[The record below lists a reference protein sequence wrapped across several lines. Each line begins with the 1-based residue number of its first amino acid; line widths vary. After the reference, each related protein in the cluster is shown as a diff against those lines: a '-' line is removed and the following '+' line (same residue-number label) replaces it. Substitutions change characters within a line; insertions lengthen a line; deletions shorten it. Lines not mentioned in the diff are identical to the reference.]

1 MTDLQDVKVNGEDL
15 LPDSGRNWSPDV
27 LLERL
32 GIWGVLLLRCTI
44 KATIL
49 CGSTASVKTEYVVL
63 IAFNSALRL
72 IMNVLDLYAVVSYL
86 VNRKYVYTG
95 WKVGKPQHICSDFN
109 MRSIF
114 HKRLE

>member
-27 LLERL
+27 LLERCYDL
-32 GIWGVLLLRCTI
+32 GIWGVLLLRFAI

-49 CGSTASVKTEYVVL
+49 RGSTASVKTE
-63 IAFNSALRL
+63 L

-114 HKRLE
+114 HKRLESV

>member
-27 LLERL
+27 LLEL
-32 GIWGVLLLRCTI
+32 
-44 KATIL
+44 
-49 CGSTASVKTEYVVL
+49 
-63 IAFNSALRL
+63 
-72 IMNVLDLYAVVSYL
+72 VSYL

-114 HKRLE
+114 HKRLESVCTSDAESSLSLALGLH